1 MNSMNH
7 VSGSLHLEGTVLHTV
22 IMNVLHAE
30 FHQEMLK
37 RRRAQKQHAGGY
49 SAWVVP
55 IPLLKQAG
63 MGGTVGST
71 DSSAR
76 HHLREGRKY
85 RTADV
90 LYKGHFLA
98 TNLLLRSQLVK
109 TGQNCSSQSLS
120 QASPLCNLGELLCS
134 FFLSQVH
141 RTVKHLHLQNKT
153 C

>member
-55 IPLLKQAG
+55 IPLPNKPG
-63 MGGTVGST
+63 TGGTMGST

-85 RTADV
+85 RTADG
-90 LYKGHFLA
+90 LYEGHFLA
-98 TNLLLRSQLVK
+98 TNLLLI
-109 TGQNCSSQSLS
+109 TGQNYRSQSLS
-120 QASPLCNLGELLCS
+120 QASPLCNLGELFCS

-141 RTVKHLHLQNKT
+141 RTVKHLQLQNKT